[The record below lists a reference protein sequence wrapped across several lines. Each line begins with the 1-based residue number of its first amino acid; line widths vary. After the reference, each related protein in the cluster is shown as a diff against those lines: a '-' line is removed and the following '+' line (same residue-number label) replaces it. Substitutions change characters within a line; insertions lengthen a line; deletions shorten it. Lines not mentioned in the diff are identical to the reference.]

1 MEFEG
6 LIKSHVQR
14 IKTLKND
21 ILTEEATKTSLIMP
35 FSESLDMMY
44 LIQTNLCLSLL
55 LMWVLKRGKR

>member
-21 ILTEEATKTSLIMP
+21 ILTEEATKTSL
-35 FSESLDMMY
+35 
-44 LIQTNLCLSLL
+44 
-55 LMWVLKRGKR
+55 